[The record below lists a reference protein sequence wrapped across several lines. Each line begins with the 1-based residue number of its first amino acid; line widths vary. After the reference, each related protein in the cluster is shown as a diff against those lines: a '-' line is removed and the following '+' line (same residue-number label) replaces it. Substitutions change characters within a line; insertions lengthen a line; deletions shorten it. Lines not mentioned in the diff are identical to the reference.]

1 MLEYIVIYVI
11 IGILWGDT
19 IIKLYY
25 KNNINKFKLIIIFL
39 INVILFPL
47 SMLLELISEQFGR
60 LNYYSYI
67 CNQQ

>member
-25 KNNINKFKLIIIFL
+25 KNDINKFKLIIIFL

-47 SMLLELISEQFGR
+47 SMLLELISE
-60 LNYYSYI
+60 
-67 CNQQ
+67 